1 MYACIRQIITRIA
14 CLIQV
19 AKTIKAM
26 TQLLNAL
33 PEGSR
38 KTRVEQALQGAEGM
52 KDGIVVMLETGI
64 VYNIY
69 MYKLKYF
76 KNIFIYLFFQDRFN
90 TFETEASA
98 FLCME
103 LEEMLAEKCAWMQ
116 SLALYI
122 EVSLNK
128 FVCLM
133 QAHHISNIDNK
144 YFIYEK
150 DGLQSNAD
158 ELKEFKMYK
167 LISTGPGSASD

>member
-69 MYKLKYF
+69 
-76 KNIFIYLFFQDRFN
+76 IY
-90 TFETEASA
+90 
-98 FLCME
+98 
-103 LEEMLAEKCAWMQ
+103 
-116 SLALYI
+116 
-122 EVSLNK
+122 V
-128 FVCLM
+128 
-133 QAHHISNIDNK
+133 
-144 YFIYEK
+144 
-150 DGLQSNAD
+150 
-158 ELKEFKMYK
+158 
-167 LISTGPGSASD
+167 